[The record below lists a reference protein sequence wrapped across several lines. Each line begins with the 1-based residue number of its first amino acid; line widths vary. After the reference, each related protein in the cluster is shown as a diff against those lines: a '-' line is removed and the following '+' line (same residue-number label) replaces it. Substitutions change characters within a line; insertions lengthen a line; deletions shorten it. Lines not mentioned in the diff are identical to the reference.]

1 MQWRLMMEQRTD
13 EWFEARLGKVTASR
27 IYDVLSKTKSGYSA
41 TRKNYMAQLICER
54 LTGNRE
60 ESFKTAAMQRGND
73 IEPKARARYMLETGE
88 LVEETGFINHPIINM
103 SGASPDGLVGEDGL
117 IEIKCPNTATH
128 LEFLRTKTPKPEYLL
143 QMLWQMAC
151 TGRKWCDFVSYDDR
165 VPEHLSFQMVRIN
178 RDDERIKEIEEE
190 VQKFLHELD
199 EQIAE
204 LDIVM
209 EA

>member
-1 MQWRLMMEQRTD
+1 MEQRTD
-13 EWFEARLGKVTASR
+13 EWFEVRLGKVTASR
-27 IYDVLSKTKSGYSA
+27 ICDVLSKTKSGYSA
-41 TRKNYMAQLICER
+41 ARKNYMAQLICER

-165 VPEHLSFQMVRIN
+165 LPEHLSFQMVRIN

-199 EQIAE
+199 KQIDE

>member
-1 MQWRLMMEQRTD
+1 MEQRTD

-165 VPEHLSFQMVRIN
+165 LPEHLSFQMVRIN
-178 RDDERIKEIEEE
+178 RDDKRIKEIEEE

-204 LDIVM
+204 LDSVM

>member
-1 MQWRLMMEQRTD
+1 MEQRTD

-88 LVEETGFINHPIINM
+88 LVEETGFINHPTIDM

-165 VPEHLSFQMVRIN
+165 LKEHLSFQMVRIN